1 MYDFSFVTSL
11 PFFIAQA
18 VISPSYCAGISPIFT
33 IPLSIIGVVLS
44 LLVARTTLSVVGCI
58 GILMLIGIVVNN
70 AIVLIEFIGTLKKE
84 KPDESI
90 FEHVVT
96 AGKTR
101 MRPVLMTSLTS
112 ILGYLPMAISTS
124 DGSESMKPLAVV
136 LLGGLAVGTLLTL
149 FVIPTIYTIYDQHEQ
164 KKANKKA
171 LKKARKA
178 RKDLITIVTETI
190 KISTEFIKLD
200 QLLKFANAAPT
211 GGIAKEMVQDGVV
224 SVNGSECRMRGKK
237 IHPGDVVTI
246 AFEDEDLE
254 LRVE

>member
-1 MYDFSFVTSL
+1 
-11 PFFIAQA
+11 
-18 VISPSYCAGISPIFT
+18 
-33 IPLSIIGVVLS
+33 
-44 LLVARTTLSVVGCI
+44 
-58 GILMLIGIVVNN
+58 
-70 AIVLIEFIGTLKKE
+70 
-84 KPDESI
+84 
-90 FEHVVT
+90 
-96 AGKTR
+96 
-101 MRPVLMTSLTS
+101 MT
-112 ILGYLPMAISTS
+112 
-124 DGSESMKPLAVV
+124 KRK
-136 LLGGLAVGTLLTL
+136 
-149 FVIPTIYTIYDQHEQ
+149 Q
-164 KKANKKA
+164 KKKIKHKNQQQTSKQKKQKTPICNITDVESVTIER
-171 LKKARKA
+171 KKKA

>member
-1 MYDFSFVTSL
+1 MTKRKQKRKPNIKINSKHQNKRKNSHLQHDR
-11 PFFIAQA
+11 
-18 VISPSYCAGISPIFT
+18 C
-33 IPLSIIGVVLS
+33 
-44 LLVARTTLSVVGCI
+44 RKNCDR
-58 GILMLIGIVVNN
+58 
-70 AIVLIEFIGTLKKE
+70 KKE
-84 KPDESI
+84 K
-90 FEHVVT
+90 
-96 AGKTR
+96 
-101 MRPVLMTSLTS
+101 
-112 ILGYLPMAISTS
+112 
-124 DGSESMKPLAVV
+124 
-136 LLGGLAVGTLLTL
+136 
-149 FVIPTIYTIYDQHEQ
+149 
-164 KKANKKA
+164 
-171 LKKARKA
+171 

>member
-1 MYDFSFVTSL
+1 
-11 PFFIAQA
+11 
-18 VISPSYCAGISPIFT
+18 
-33 IPLSIIGVVLS
+33 
-44 LLVARTTLSVVGCI
+44 
-58 GILMLIGIVVNN
+58 
-70 AIVLIEFIGTLKKE
+70 
-84 KPDESI
+84 
-90 FEHVVT
+90 
-96 AGKTR
+96 
-101 MRPVLMTSLTS
+101 MT
-112 ILGYLPMAISTS
+112 
-124 DGSESMKPLAVV
+124 KRK
-136 LLGGLAVGTLLTL
+136 
-149 FVIPTIYTIYDQHEQ
+149 Q
-164 KKANKKA
+164 KKKIKHKNQQQTSKQKKQKTPICNITDVESVTIERK
-171 LKKARKA
+171 KKARKA